1 LIDKTNAVDA
11 VGAVSGTATASKSD
25 APADTIETYF
35 VCAGCQTDID
45 IARRLAAYIAQAQQ
59 TIDMTAY
66 SFSLC
71 PGPREIVYG
80 AMKARADAGVKI
92 RIAYDAGTQQDV
104 IKEHNDPCDFTTP
117 QFVQGLGFPSKAI
130 EGYRAL
136 MHDKYIILDAATPQ
150 AQVWTGS
157 LNFTDDSWQLQENN
171 VVIFHSQELAQYYLQ
186 DFNELWVDGSIE
198 STGVMDSGEAT
209 LYYGGKPAYT
219 LVNFSPGEGDWIDE
233 SIANLVDRTQE
244 RATLAFVV
252 LTSTRIIRAIE
263 RLMERGVPMEGIY
276 DWSQME
282 GVKYQ
287 WQLVPANTW
296 KIGAF
301 ARIVEYG
308 KLVGKR
314 STPYTP
320 TSQHDYMHNKVMVL
334 DDAVL
339 TGSYNFSRHAQ
350 KNAENALVIQS
361 EALART
367 YRDYIR
373 KITAKYAPSAPEFT
387 TEPESPETA
396 PPAPEATR

>member
-1 LIDKTNAVDA
+1 
-11 VGAVSGTATASKSD
+11 
-25 APADTIETYF
+25 
-35 VCAGCQTDID
+35 
-45 IARRLAAYIAQAQQ
+45 
-59 TIDMTAY
+59 
-66 SFSLC
+66 
-71 PGPREIVYG
+71 
-80 AMKARADAGVKI
+80 
-92 RIAYDAGTQQDV
+92 
-104 IKEHNDPCDFTTP
+104 
-117 QFVQGLGFPSKAI
+117 
-130 EGYRAL
+130 
-136 MHDKYIILDAATPQ
+136 
-150 AQVWTGS
+150 
-157 LNFTDDSWQLQENN
+157 
-171 VVIFHSQELAQYYLQ
+171 
-186 DFNELWVDGSIE
+186 
-198 STGVMDSGEAT
+198 MDSGEAT

-263 RLMERGVPMEGIY
+263 RLMERGVPLEGIY

-320 TSQHDYMHNKVMVL
+320 TSKHDYMHNKVMVL

-361 EALART
+361 EALAKT
-367 YRDYIR
+367 YRDYVHT
-373 KITAKYAPSAPEFT
+373 ITQKYAADAPEFT
-387 TEPESPETA
+387 TETESPETA